1 MDKNKKIMIDEYV
14 VREILEMTIEI
25 TLRVLLKIIKE
36 KYMGFMKLYGGKL
49 SFKDKQEELETK
61 KYFHEAFIRELKKQ
75 NKLLG

>member
-36 KYMGFMKLYGGKL
+36 KYIGFMKLYGGKL

-61 KYFHEAFIRELKKQ
+61 KYFQEAFIRELKKQ

>member
-36 KYMGFMKLYGGKL
+36 KYIGFMKLYGGKL